1 VKHGAK
7 RVSLAQRLWRKL
19 PLILI
24 LASVALGVALLLL
37 RYPPTPTYLAPYVA
51 EIKIRG
57 AIDYSATS
65 LLGVTVGVEE
75 YIRLVE
81 QAASDPSARAVILVF
96 DSPGGTV
103 AASYDLYEAVRK
115 LAQKKPVVAYA
126 RNLMASGAY
135 LAALPAS
142 RIYAS
147 PASMVGSVGVYTTVV
162 SIEGLL
168 GKLGV
173 VTYTIKSGSMKDI
186 GSALRNMTEAEQ
198 RVMEGIIAEYFSLFK
213 EKVLEHRKSVSE
225 EVFTGRPFAP
235 REALAAGLVDG
246 VMTYEEAVE
255 KTRELA
261 DLPPEAPVI
270 ELKPRP
276 PSLLDMLLGVSNYR
290 QKLITVPQA
299 MVLAMWP
306 PPAATVALTQP

>member
-1 VKHGAK
+1 VD
-7 RVSLAQRLWRKL
+7 LAGKLWRKL

-24 LASVALGVALLLL
+24 VASVALGLALLLL
-37 RYPPTPTYLAPYVA
+37 RHPSIPTYTTPYIA
-51 EIKIRG
+51 EIRIRG
-57 AIDYSATS
+57 ALDYSAAS
-65 LLGVTVGVEE
+65 LLGVTIGVEE
-75 YIRLVE
+75 YIRLVK
-81 QAASDPSARAVILVF
+81 QAASDPFAKAVIIVF

-103 AASYDLYEAVRK
+103 AASYDLYEAVRE
-115 LAQKKPVVAYA
+115 LAREKPVVAYA

-147 PASMVGSVGVYTTVV
+147 PASLVGSVGVYTTVISV
-162 SIEGLL
+162 EGLL
-168 GKLGV
+168 SKLGV

-186 GSALRNMTEAEQ
+186 GSMYRNMTPAEQ
-198 RVMEGIIAEYFSLFK
+198 RVMEGIIAEYFNLFK
-213 EKVLEHRKSVSE
+213 EKVLEHRQSVGE

-246 VMTYEEAVE
+246 VMSYEEAVDR
-255 KTRELA
+255 TRELA
-261 DLPPEAPVI
+261 GLPPEAPVI

-276 PSLLDMLLGVSNYR
+276 PSLLDLLLGVGDYR
-290 QKLITVPQA
+290 QRLLTVPQA

-306 PPAATVALTQP
+306 PPVATVALPQP

>member
-1 VKHGAK
+1 MSRAGLG
-7 RVSLAQRLWRKL
+7 VSLAQRLWRRL

-24 LASVALGVALLLL
+24 LASVALGAALLLL
-37 RYPPTPTYLAPYVA
+37 RYPPAPAYLAPYVA
-51 EIKIRG
+51 EIKIKG
-57 AIDYSATS
+57 AIDYSTTS
-65 LLGVTVGVEE
+65 LLGATVGVEE
-75 YIRLVE
+75 YIRLIE
-81 QAASDPSARAVILVF
+81 QAASDPSAKAVLLVF

-115 LAQKKPVVAYA
+115 LAQRKPVVAYA

-173 VTYTIKSGSMKDI
+173 VTYTIKSGSMKDM
-186 GSALRNMTEAEQ
+186 GSMFRNMTETEQ

-213 EKVLEHRKSVSE
+213 EKVLEHRRSVSE

-246 VMTYEEAVE
+246 VITYEEAVNR
-255 KTRELA
+255 TRELA
-261 DLPPEAPVI
+261 GLPPEAPIV

-276 PSLLDMLLGVSNYR
+276 PSLLELLLGVGDYR
-290 QKLITVPQA
+290 QRLLTVPQA

-306 PPAATVALTQP
+306 PPTATLALPQP